1 MGGEAKY
8 VGCHTLCDMRRAPKT
23 NACLLY
29 QPYSSSHVLL
39 YMCVQVLC
47 DLGYSAT
54 DIITTLFRVTK
65 NADAHEFVK
74 LEFLRVGGGGYGQ
87 SGW

>member
-1 MGGEAKY
+1 
-8 VGCHTLCDMRRAPKT
+8 
-23 NACLLY
+23 
-29 QPYSSSHVLL
+29 
-39 YMCVQVLC
+39 MCVQVLC

-74 LEFLRVGGGGYGQ
+74 LEFLRVGGGDVWAVGGVKR
-87 SGW
+87 GHWIDGGVKL